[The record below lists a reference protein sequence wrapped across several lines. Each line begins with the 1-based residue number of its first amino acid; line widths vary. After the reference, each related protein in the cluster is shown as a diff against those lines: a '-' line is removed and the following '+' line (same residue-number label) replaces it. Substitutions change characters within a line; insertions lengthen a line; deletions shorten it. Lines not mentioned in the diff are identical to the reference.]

1 MSRFL
6 DILAKI
12 ISVVLYPL
20 FIPTYGIGLFCY
32 MHGLHVAPLNLEWI
46 LVAVFGTFLL
56 TCVLPITAI
65 WIMMKKGEVKD
76 FYIDNPHE
84 RTMPYIYSAL
94 GFAFWSYLLVSIL
107 HAPLFLSL
115 IAIGATLAISLVAII
130 NRAWKIS
137 AHMTGFGG
145 LVGGIFCY
153 CLGIGAI
160 PTWGTFGLW
169 LGLSLLLMWARL
181 HTQAHTPA
189 QVSAGWL
196 LGLSCTFLPY
206 CIYVY
211 AA

>member
-65 WIMMKKGEVKD
+65 GIMMKKGEVKD

-137 AHMTGFGG
+137 AHLTGFGG

-160 PTWGTFGLW
+160 PTWGTFGIW